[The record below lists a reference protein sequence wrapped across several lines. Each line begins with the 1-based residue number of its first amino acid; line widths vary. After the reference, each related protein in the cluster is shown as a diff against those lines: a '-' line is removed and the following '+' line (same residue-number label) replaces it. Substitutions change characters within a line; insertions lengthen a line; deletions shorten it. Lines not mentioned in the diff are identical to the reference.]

1 VKNVYVLNLYGRI
14 ESDLRHESQKVLL
27 KQDSNERLFS
37 DWTMAYQE
45 VDELSEELI
54 SSVISREELVDK
66 SRQRK
71 SIDNERIREIFI
83 KFRFKLGK

>member
-1 VKNVYVLNLYGRI
+1 VKNEDVLNLYGRI